1 MASCR
6 ILLIDK
12 GSDEMVYRYAQIYKN
27 EDGFGYV
34 ESDSWLS
41 GEVISENMI
50 RLEENFD
57 LTNKRWNYTTSE
69 WESYEPEVIPE
80 PEPQPTQLDIIES
93 KLDKSQDEIRE
104 EGADLLMTELQQRG
118 IISLHNA
125 GGGTV

>member
-1 MASCR
+1 M
-6 ILLIDK
+6 I
-12 GSDEMVYRYAQIYKN
+12 YRYAQIYKH

-34 ESDSWLS
+34 ECDSQLS
-41 GEVISENMI
+41 GEVLAENMV
-50 RLEENFD
+50 RLEEDFD
-57 LTNKRWNYTTSE
+57 LTNKRWNYTASK

-93 KLDKSQDEIRE
+93 KLDKSQDEIRQ

-125 GGGTV
+125 GGGNCLTSNLFNWYGGVAA

>member
-1 MASCR
+1 M
-6 ILLIDK
+6 I
-12 GSDEMVYRYAQIYKN
+12 YRYAQIYKH

-34 ESDSWLS
+34 ECDSQLS
-41 GEVISENMI
+41 GEVLAENMV
-50 RLEENFD
+50 RLEEDFD
-57 LTNKRWNYTTSE
+57 LTNKRWNYTASK

-93 KLDKSQDEIRE
+93 KLDKSQDEIRQ

-125 GGGTV
+125 GGYCLTSNLFNWFGGVAA

>member
-1 MASCR
+1 
-6 ILLIDK
+6 
-12 GSDEMVYRYAQIYKN
+12 MVYRYAQIYKH
-27 EDGFGYV
+27 EDDFGYV
-34 ESDSWLS
+34 ECDSQLS

-50 RLEENFD
+50 RLEEDFD

-93 KLDKSQDEIRE
+93 KLDKSQDEIRQ

-125 GGGTV
+125 GGVLFNQ